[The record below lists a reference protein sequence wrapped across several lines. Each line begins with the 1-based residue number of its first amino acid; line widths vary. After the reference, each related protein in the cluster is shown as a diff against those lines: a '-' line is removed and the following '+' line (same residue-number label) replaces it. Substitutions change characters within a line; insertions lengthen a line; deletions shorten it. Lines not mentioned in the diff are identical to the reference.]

1 MSATITP
8 APIQKSVH
16 VSIAPARAF
25 DVFVNGAGRWWVKSH
40 SINATK
46 SPIKDVI
53 IEPHVGGRWFERGED
68 GSECNWGKV
77 LAWEPPATN
86 QSKGRLLLA
95 WQINADFKYDPTLIT
110 EVEIRF
116 TPAGNGT
123 QVELEHRLI
132 ERMGE
137 RGAGM
142 VEAFTRGWGLL
153 IDSYA
158 QHANERRRGYG

>member
-1 MSATITP
+1 MSGINTP
-8 APIQKSVH
+8 APIRKSVH
-16 VSIAPARAF
+16 VSAAPSRAF
-25 DVFVNGAGRWWVKSH
+25 DVFVNGARNWWLKSH

-53 IEPHVGGRWFERGED
+53 IEPRVGGRWFERGED
-68 GSECNWGKV
+68 GSESEWGKV
-77 LAWEPPATN
+77 LAWEPPA
-86 QSKGRLLLA
+86 RLLLA
-95 WQINADFKYDPTLIT
+95 WQINGEFKYDPNLIT

-116 TPAGNGT
+116 TPAESGT
-123 QVELEHRLI
+123 LVELEHRLI
-132 ERMGE
+132 ERMGA

-158 QHANERRRGYG
+158 QQAN